1 MFHPCESHRASAA
14 FAEVREGPIAVR
26 PLIRTYTLTTLN
38 LHRHRVPK
46 LFRRPQDRRRRVRV
60 ESLECRELLSTV
72 FVTTAADSGDNNN
85 PTSGSLRAA
94 IIASNNAPVGTVTTI
109 DFNIAAG
116 GAQTISLL
124 APLPT
129 LANPT
134 IIDATTQPG
143 YSGKPI
149 IQVDGTQAGAGA
161 IGFSLDD
168 DSHNSTINGLEIT
181 GFNGGGILDDN
192 GNSNT
197 FNNDVIGLHVVTGL
211 PASSAMAP
219 SASKSEI
226 RPITTLSPTSSSLAT
241 CTTVLSSTTRRATRS
256 PPASSAPTLP
266 EPPRSIAMARPLA
279 TASGQ
284 GRQWS
289 GDNGTATNTMI
300 SNNVIVNNQSYGI
313 YITDSGTTKNT
324 VVTNKIG
331 VAKTGTT
338 ALGNGLDG
346 VAIVNGASSNIIG
359 KAGQGNASRATA
371 IAASGSAVSIIPAR
385 PA

>member
-38 LHRHRVPK
+38 LHRHRVAK
-46 LFRRPQDRRRRVRV
+46 LFRRPQDHRRRVRV
-60 ESLECRELLSTV
+60 ESLERRELLSTV

-134 IIDATTQPG
+134 VIDATTQPG

-192 GNSNT
+192 GNSQHLQQRRNRAPRRHGPAPRRIGNGT
-197 FNNDVIGLHVVTGL
+197 FGI
-211 PASSAMAP
+211 
-219 SASKSEI
+219 EI
-226 RPITTLSPTSSSLAT
+226 RDQANNNTLSNLVVAGNMYNG
-241 CTTVLSSTTRRATRS
+241 VVINNSTGN
-256 PPASSAPTLP
+256 TL
-266 EPPRSIAMARPLA
+266 
-279 TASGQ
+279 TASFIGTDA
-284 GRQWS
+284 S
-289 GDNGTATNTMI
+289 GTASLDRNGTPLGNGVAGGGGSGIVVNATATNTTI

-324 VVTNKIG
+324 VVANKIG
-331 VAKTGTT
+331 VDE
-338 ALGNGLDG
+338 NRHDG
-346 VAIVNGASSNIIG
+346 PR
-359 KAGQGNASRATA
+359 Q
-371 IAASGSAVSIIPAR
+371 R
-385 PA
+385 P